1 MGSADVRHSGAR
13 QRVRAKRGPV
23 TGSAPSNQT
32 PSFRDAPSGADPES
46 RDSGFDASHRP
57 GMTASGLLRRF
68 VPADFHF
75 GSHEPKARS
84 SSNVCWDDRLL
95 RGCPRTFG
103 PFHRGVVTTDALQVG
118 AAGDGDN
125 SGHSLSTF
133 RAARYLIHETLPN
146 FHP

>member
-1 MGSADVRHSGAR
+1 MR
-13 QRVRAKRGPV
+13 
-23 TGSAPSNQT
+23 
-32 PSFRDAPSGADPES
+32 ES
-46 RDSGFDASHRP
+46 RTYGSVRGALSNERP
-57 GMTASGLLRRF
+57 YRDRRF

-75 GSHEPKARS
+75 GSHEPKARRG
-84 SSNVCWDDRLL
+84 SNVCWDDRLL

-118 AAGDGDN
+118 AARDGDN
-125 SGHSLSTF
+125 SGHSLSAF